1 MDAYLGRLAR
11 VEHNFATLRYLPS
24 STDVEIFMKRT
35 SPPRTIARSL
45 TPGSSL
51 SRWSLLST
59 LCYTRSSS
67 LTSSSSTS
75 SRTPGQAR
83 ESTPAIA
90 SARSSWTLHLL
101 ICSGPLFRY
110 GSPHTHAHRKRKTN
124 VHTYTHTRTHA
135 HTHTRAR
142 GSQAHAIVAPP
153 EEIGSTI
160 SSRGSI
166 R

>member
-45 TPGSSL
+45 APGSSL

-101 ICSGPLFRY
+101 ICSGPSFAMGR
-110 GSPHTHAHRKRKTN
+110 HTHAHRKRKTN
-124 VHTYTHTRTHA
+124 VHT